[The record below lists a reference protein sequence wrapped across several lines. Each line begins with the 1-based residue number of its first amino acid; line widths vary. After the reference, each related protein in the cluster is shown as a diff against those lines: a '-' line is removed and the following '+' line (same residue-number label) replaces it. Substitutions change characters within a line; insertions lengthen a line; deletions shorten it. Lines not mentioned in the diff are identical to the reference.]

1 MAGKIKK
8 LVDWNHLN
16 TLCRYDASLNVCAQT
31 LGMSHDSLEKQ
42 IKKEHGCTF
51 GEYKSRQLDFT
62 ILKLKEKMISKAAN
76 GDNTC
81 LIFSLKNLARWS
93 DRVEHGFDEDK
104 GAVVLKY
111 SLANEKSKRAG
122 DDSESGS

>member
-1 MAGKIKK
+1 MKPKK
-8 LVDWNHLN
+8 PEIDWNHLN
-16 TLCRYDASLNVCAQT
+16 TLCRYDASLAVVSNT
-31 LGMSHDSLEKQ
+31 FGLSHDTIERQ
-42 IKKEHGCTF
+42 IRRKFNKTF
-51 GEYKSRQLDFT
+51 AEYKSEQLDYT
-62 ILKLKEKMISKAAN
+62 VLKLKEKMIMKAMN

-81 LIFSLKNLARWS
+81 LIFSLKNLAKWS